1 MTCTELDQAQAPPRL
16 ASDFAASTN
25 SNHRTGDG
33 SLYLAAG
40 DLSFRRQNVFAGESF
55 QSWKIMG
62 IYCKIEKD
70 NSCSLM
76 KRFQKEP
83 PCFSKVSRN
92 PMGGDPCANHFGR
105 MCDGQKTMEKKHV
118 DTSHLQ
124 SISGGIGWVCLKI
137 GYLQFHWITVIIPLI

>member
-1 MTCTELDQAQAPPRL
+1 
-16 ASDFAASTN
+16 
-25 SNHRTGDG
+25 
-33 SLYLAAG
+33 
-40 DLSFRRQNVFAGESF
+40 
-55 QSWKIMG
+55 MG

-105 MCDGQKTMEKKHV
+105 MCDGQKTMEKNMLIQATFSQFLV
-118 DTSHLQ
+118 E
-124 SISGGIGWVCLKI
+124 SGGCV
-137 GYLQFHWITVIIPLI
+137 